1 MASVM
6 RSSEKG
12 LVMLAIAIETIISV
26 FLVNELV
33 YFFFDVN
40 LVESVKKLVKRLVK

>member
-12 LVMLAIAIETIISV
+12 LSMLAIAIEAIIGA

-33 YFFFDVN
+33 YFFFDV
-40 LVESVKKLVKRLVK
+40 KLV